1 MPHNLHTD
9 FVTVDAIRPL
19 RHSVLRPGLPFETTI
34 FEGDDEPTAYHV
46 AAFKAD
52 EIVGVGTMINR
63 PWTGKD
69 SDIAADKEAYQV
81 RGMAVSDRSRGT
93 GAGKLVLDTLEA
105 KASAL
110 GVRTIWCNAR
120 ASAAGFYQKA
130 GWQIAGDMFEIPGV
144 GPHFVMV
151 KELS

>member
-46 AAFKAD
+46 AAFKDD
-52 EIVGVGTMINR
+52 EIVGVGTMIKR

-69 SDIAADKEAYQV
+69 SEIAADKDAYQV
-81 RGMAVSDRSRGT
+81 RGMAVSDRCRGT
-93 GAGKLVLDTLEA
+93 GAGKLVLDALETE
-105 KASAL
+105 ASAL

>member
-1 MPHNLHTD
+1 MPHNLLTD
-9 FVTVDAIRPL
+9 FVTVDSIRPL
-19 RHSVLRPGLPFETTI
+19 RHSVLRPGLAFETTI
-34 FEGDDEPTAYHV
+34 FEGDDEPTAYHL
-46 AAFKAD
+46 AASKDGA
-52 EIVGVGTMINR
+52 IIGVGTMIKR

-69 SDIAADKEAYQV
+69 SEIAADNEAYQV

-105 KASAL
+105 KASEL
-110 GVRTIWCNAR
+110 GVHTIWCNAR

>member
-46 AAFKAD
+46 AAFKDD
-52 EIVGVGTMINR
+52 EIVGVGTMIKR

-69 SDIAADKEAYQV
+69 SEIAADKDAYQV

-93 GAGKLVLDTLEA
+93 GAGKLVLDALETE
-105 KASAL
+105 ASAL

>member
-1 MPHNLHTD
+1 MQQHLLIKQ
-9 FVTVDAIRPL
+9 VEVDTIRPL

-34 FEGDDEPTAYHV
+34 FEGDDEPTACHV
-46 AAFKAD
+46 AAFKND
-52 EIVGVGTMINR
+52 EIVGVGTMIKR

-69 SDIAADKEAYQV
+69 SEIAADKDAYQV

-105 KASAL
+105 KSSEL
-110 GVRTIWCNAR
+110 GVSVIWCNAR

-151 KELS
+151 KALT

>member
-1 MPHNLHTD
+1 MPHNLHTA
-9 FVTVDAIRPL
+9 FVTVDIIRPL

-46 AAFKAD
+46 AAFKDD
-52 EIVGVGTMINR
+52 EIVGVGTMIKR

-69 SDIAADKEAYQV
+69 SEIAADKDAYQV

-93 GAGKLVLDTLEA
+93 GAGKLVLDALETE
-105 KASAL
+105 ASAL

>member
-1 MPHNLHTD
+1 MQQPILIKR
-9 FVTVDAIRPL
+9 VEVEAIRPL

-46 AAFKAD
+46 AAFKDD
-52 EIVGVGTMINR
+52 EIVGVGTMIKR

-69 SDIAADKEAYQV
+69 SEIAADKDAYQV

-105 KASAL
+105 KSSEL
-110 GVRTIWCNAR
+110 GVNVIWCNAR

-151 KELS
+151 KALT